1 MMNPAA
7 RQPNNV
13 PNEVQW
19 LVLAHAAHVCASQRH
34 LEYVQV
40 DKLRSKKFR
49 GPVACQDWT
58 PRFKL
63 FRRWLSR
70 QGRCLQR
77 YMGHWPA
84 QVASAKTRATP
95 VPHAPSVW
103 IVGERRGWDAFYVK
117 AKFTHLAAR
126 AHDHV

>member
-7 RQPNNV
+7 RQPKNV

-19 LVLAHAAHVCASQRH
+19 LVLAHAAHVCAAQRH
-34 LEYVQV
+34 LQYVQV
-40 DKLRSKKFR
+40 EKLRSKKFR

-70 QGRCLQR
+70 QGRWLQHYR
-77 YMGHWPA
+77 GIGQPKLPA
-84 QVASAKTRATP
+84 PKG
-95 VPHAPSVW
+95 VPHQYHMHHRS
-103 IVGERRGWDAFYVK
+103 GLLGK
-117 AKFTHLAAR
+117 ARMGCILCQHCGGG
-126 AHDHV
+126 